1 MPSTTRRRFLGTI
14 GLGAAACAMRP
25 AWLAAAPA
33 PAKKP
38 NFVIILTDDQGYGD
52 LSCFGSKTI
61 HSPRLDQMAREGLK
75 LTSFYVQPVCGPS
88 RAALMTGCY
97 PSRVIRKWT
106 LAGSE
111 ITMAEVLK
119 SAGYATGCIGKWDL
133 SGRQFVEGRMPTD
146 QGFDYYFGTLGATD
160 SGHVAF
166 YRNKEPAGETDD
178 MGSLTKRY
186 TDEAIAFLR
195 QHKDGPFLLY
205 LPHSMPHVKIGASE
219 QFLGKSAGGLYGDVI
234 EELDWNTGRL
244 LDVIKELGLAE
255 NTIVLFT
262 SDNGPWLVK
271 GKMGGSAGPLRGGK
285 MTAWEGGFRTP
296 CIVWGGRI
304 PAGRE
309 SNELVASIDLMP
321 TFAKMAGAAA
331 PTDRV
336 IDGCDQGALLTG
348 ASAKSARDTF
358 LYYTGHQQL
367 QAVRQGRWKLFLNK
381 GAAKDEDAPAQ
392 DKSEL
397 YDLEADLGETTNVA
411 AAHPDVVKQLSE
423 LAAKALEDI
432 GEGNQPGKNARLDA
446 DALKAPQEK
455 AKPKK
460 KQPSA
465 STTTPGS
472 AP

>member
-1 MPSTTRRRFLGTI
+1 MPPVTRRQFLGAL
-14 GLGAAACAMRP
+14 GLGAAACAVRP
-25 AWLAAAPA
+25 PWVAAAA

-38 NFVIILTDDQGYGD
+38 NFVIVFTDDQGYGD
-52 LSCFGSKTI
+52 LSGYGSKTI
-61 HSPRLDQMAREGLK
+61 RSPRLDQMAREGLK
-75 LTSFYVQPVCGPS
+75 LTGFYVQPLCGPS

-133 SGRQFVEGRMPTD
+133 SGRRFVEGRLPTD

-178 MGSLTKRY
+178 MGSLTGRY
-186 TDEAIAFLR
+186 TDEAIAFIR
-195 QHKDGPFLLY
+195 QHKDEPFLLY

-219 QFLGKSAGGLYGDVI
+219 QFRGKSKGGLYGDVI

-244 LDVIKELGLAE
+244 LDAIKELGLAE

-271 GKMGGSAGPLRGGK
+271 GDMAGTAGPLRGGK
-285 MTAWEGGFRTP
+285 TTAWEGGFRVP
-296 CIVWGGRI
+296 CILWGGRI
-304 PAGRE
+304 PGGRE

-321 TFAKMAGAAA
+321 TFARMAGAAV

-336 IDGCDQGALLTG
+336 IDGCDQGPFLTG

-358 LYYTGHQQL
+358 LFYTQDQL
-367 QAVRQGRWKLFLNK
+367 RAVRKGRWKLFVGK
-381 GAAKDEDAPAQ
+381 GSANNTPAP

-432 GEGNQPGKNARLDA
+432 GEGSKPGKNARLDA
-446 DALKAPQEK
+446 DALKALQEK

-465 STTTPGS
+465 GATTPGS

>member
-1 MPSTTRRRFLGTI
+1 MPSVTRRQFLGAL
-14 GLGAAACAMRP
+14 GVGAAACAARP
-25 AWLAAAPA
+25 DLLAAAAAA

-61 HSPRLDQMAREGLK
+61 NTPRLDQMAREGLK

-88 RAALMTGCY
+88 RTALLTGCY
-97 PSRVIRKWT
+97 PTRVIRKWT

-111 ITMAEVLK
+111 ITIAEVLK
-119 SAGYATGCIGKWDL
+119 SAGYATCCLGKWDL
-133 SGRQFVEGRMPTD
+133 SGRQFVEGRLPTD

-160 SGHVAF
+160 SGHVVF
-166 YRNKEPAGETDD
+166 YRNKEKAGETDD

-186 TDEAIAFLR
+186 TDEAIDFIR

-205 LPHSMPHVKIGASE
+205 LPHNMPHVKIGASE
-219 QFLGKSAGGLYGDVI
+219 QFRGKSKGGLYGDVI

-244 LDVIKELGLAE
+244 IDALKELGLAE

-271 GKMGGSAGPLRGGK
+271 KEMAGSAGPLRGGK

-296 CIVWGGRI
+296 GIFWGGRI
-304 PAGRE
+304 PGGRE
-309 SNELVASIDLMP
+309 SSEIVASIDLMP
-321 TFAKMAGAAA
+321 TFAKMAGAAV

-336 IDGCDQGALLTG
+336 IDGCDQGAFLTG
-348 ASAKSARDTF
+348 ASNKSARDTF
-358 LYYTGHQQL
+358 LFYTQDKL
-367 QAVRQGRWKLFLNK
+367 RAVRQGRWKLFVGK
-381 GAAKDEDAPAQ
+381 GADSNSPEP
-392 DKSEL
+392 DKVEL
-397 YDLEADLGETTNVA
+397 YDLEADTGETTNVA

-432 GEGNQPGKNARLDA
+432 GEGNQPGKGARA
-446 DALKAPQEK
+446 DASELKPAQDK
-455 AKPKK
+455 ANAKK
-460 KQPSA
+460 KGA
-465 STTTPGS
+465 
-472 AP
+472 

>member
-1 MPSTTRRRFLGTI
+1 MPSTTRRKFLGAL
-14 GLGAAACAMRP
+14 GLGAAACAVRP

-38 NFVIILTDDQGYGD
+38 NFVIVFTDDQGYGD
-52 LSCFGSKTI
+52 LSGYGSKTI
-61 HSPRLDQMAREGLK
+61 RSPRLDQMAREGLK
-75 LTSFYVQPVCGPS
+75 LTSFYVQPLCGPS

-97 PSRVIRKWT
+97 STRVIRQWT
-106 LAGSE
+106 LAPGE

-133 SGRQFVEGRMPTD
+133 SGRKFVEGRLPTD

-178 MGSLTKRY
+178 MGSLTGRY

-195 QHKDGPFLLY
+195 QHKGEPFLLY

-219 QFLGKSAGGLYGDVI
+219 QFLGKSKGGLYGDVI
-234 EELDWNTGRL
+234 EELDWHTGRL
-244 LDVIKELGLAE
+244 LDAIKELGLAE

-271 GKMGGSAGPLRGGK
+271 GDMAGTAGPLRGGK
-285 MTAWEGGFRTP
+285 GTAWEGGFRVP
-296 CIVWGGRI
+296 CILWGGRI
-304 PAGRE
+304 PGGRE
-309 SNELVASIDLMP
+309 SSELVASIDLMP
-321 TFAKMAGAAA
+321 TFARMAGAQP

-358 LYYTGHQQL
+358 LFYAQDQL
-367 QAVRQGRWKLFLNK
+367 RAVRQGRWKLFVGK
-381 GAAKDEDAPAQ
+381 AAAKDSPAS
-392 DKSEL
+392 DTAEL
-397 YDLEADLGETTNVA
+397 YDLEADVGETTNVA

-432 GEGNQPGKNARLDA
+432 GQGTQPGKNARVEPSVIQ
-446 DALKAPQEK
+446 ALQEK
-455 AKPKK
+455 AKAKK
-460 KQPSA
+460 KGP
-465 STTTPGS
+465 
-472 AP
+472 

>member
-1 MPSTTRRRFLGTI
+1 MPTTTRRRFLGTI
-14 GLGAAACAMRP
+14 GLGAAACAVRP

-38 NFVIILTDDQGYGD
+38 NFLLVFTDDQGYGD
-52 LSCFGSKTI
+52 LSCYGSKTI
-61 HSPRLDQMAREGLK
+61 HTPRLDQMAREGLK
-75 LTSFYVQPVCGPS
+75 LTGFYVQPVCGPS

-97 PSRVIRKWT
+97 PARVIRKWS

-133 SGRQFVEGRMPTD
+133 SGRQFVEGRLPTD

-166 YRNKEPAGETDD
+166 YRNKEKAGETDD
-178 MGSLTKRY
+178 MGSLTGRY
-186 TDEAIAFLR
+186 TDEAISFIR
-195 QHKDGPFLLY
+195 QHKDEPFLLY

-219 QFLGKSAGGLYGDVI
+219 QFLGKSKGGLYGDVI

-244 LDVIKELGLAE
+244 LDCVKELGLAE

-271 GKMGGSAGPLRGGK
+271 GEMAGSAGPLHGGK
-285 MTAWEGGFRTP
+285 MTAWEGGFRVP
-296 CIVWGGRI
+296 CIFWGGRI
-304 PAGRE
+304 PASPRGVPGGRE

-321 TFAKMAGAAA
+321 TFARMAGAAA

-336 IDGCDQGALLTG
+336 IDGCDQGAFLTG
-348 ASAKSARDTF
+348 ASDKSARDTF
-358 LYYTGHQQL
+358 LYYTGDQL
-367 QAVRQGRWKLFLNK
+367 RAVRKGRWKLFVGK
-381 GAAKDEDAPAQ
+381 GAAKNAPAQ
-392 DKSEL
+392 DKAEL

-411 AAHPDVVKQLSE
+411 AAHPDVVSQLSE

-446 DALKAPQEK
+446 DTLKAFQEK

-460 KQPSA
+460 KQP
-465 STTTPGS
+465 
-472 AP
+472 

>member
-14 GLGAAACAMRP
+14 GLGAAACAVRP

-38 NFVIILTDDQGYGD
+38 NFLLVFTDDQGYGD
-52 LSCFGSKTI
+52 LSCYGSKTI
-61 HSPRLDQMAREGLK
+61 HTPRLDQMAREGLK

-97 PSRVIRKWT
+97 PSRVIPARAIREWS

-133 SGRQFVEGRMPTD
+133 SGRKFVEGRLPTD

-166 YRNKEPAGETDD
+166 YRNKERAGETDD
-178 MGSLTKRY
+178 MGSLTGRY
-186 TDEAIAFLR
+186 TDEAIAFIR
-195 QHKDGPFLLY
+195 QHKDEPFLLY

-219 QFLGKSAGGLYGDVI
+219 QFRGKSKGGLYGDVI

-244 LDVIKELGLAE
+244 LDAIQELGLAE

-262 SDNGPWLVK
+262 SDNGPWLTK
-271 GKMGGSAGPLRGGK
+271 GKMGGSAGPLRDGK
-285 MTAWEGGFRTP
+285 TTAWEGGFRVP
-296 CIVWGGRI
+296 CILWGPGRV

-321 TFAKMAGAAA
+321 TFARMAGAQA

-348 ASAKSARDTF
+348 ASDKSARDTF
-358 LYYTGHQQL
+358 LYYTENL
-367 QAVRQGRWKLFLNK
+367 LRAVRKGRWKLFVNK
-381 GAAKDEDAPAQ
+381 GASKNAPAQ

-411 AAHPDVVKQLSE
+411 AAHPDVVRQLSE
-423 LAAKALEDI
+423 LAAKAIEDI
-432 GEGNQPGKNARLDA
+432 GEGNRPGKNARLDA
-446 DALKAPQEK
+446 DVLKTLQEK
-455 AKPKK
+455 AKPKQ
-460 KQPSA
+460 KQP
-465 STTTPGS
+465 
-472 AP
+472 

>member
-1 MPSTTRRRFLGTI
+1 MPTTTRRRFLGTI
-14 GLGAAACAMRP
+14 GLGAAACAVRP

-38 NFVIILTDDQGYGD
+38 NFVIVFTDDQGYGD
-52 LSCFGSKTI
+52 LSCYGSKTI
-61 HSPRLDQMAREGLK
+61 HTPRLDQMAREGLK

-88 RAALMTGCY
+88 RAALMTGCF
-97 PSRVIRKWT
+97 PSRVIRKWS

-133 SGRQFVEGRMPTD
+133 SGRQFVEGRLPTD

-166 YRNKEPAGETDD
+166 YRNKEKAGETDD
-178 MGSLTKRY
+178 MGSLTGRY
-186 TDEAIAFLR
+186 TDEAIAFIR
-195 QHKDGPFLLY
+195 QHKDEPFLLY

-219 QFLGKSAGGLYGDVI
+219 RFLGKSKGGLYGDVI

-244 LDVIKELGLAE
+244 LDAIKELGLAE

-271 GKMGGSAGPLRGGK
+271 GEMAGSAGPLHGGK
-285 MTAWEGGFRTP
+285 MTAWEGGFRVP
-296 CIVWGGRI
+296 CILWGGRI

-321 TFAKMAGAAA
+321 TFARMAGAAA
-331 PTDRV
+331 PNDRV
-336 IDGCDQGALLTG
+336 IDGCDQGAFLTG
-348 ASAKSARDTF
+348 ASDKSARDTF
-358 LYYTGHQQL
+358 LYYTGDQL
-367 QAVRQGRWKLFLNK
+367 RAVRKGRWKLFVGK
-381 GAAKDEDAPAQ
+381 GAAKNAPAQ

-411 AAHPDVVKQLSE
+411 ATQSDVVSQLSE

-446 DALKAPQEK
+446 DTLKAFQEK

-460 KQPSA
+460 KEP
-465 STTTPGS
+465 
-472 AP
+472 